1 MVNTLGMPLTHTL
14 FLSIS
19 LSIFIYS
26 LLLIH
31 ICSILLSSLNF
42 STFSNFACSCS
53 IFSIQGYSSRTNW
66 GKFPLHFNLFP
77 VLYQK
82 IYGTFSTTPHPIPPP
97 PPPGFLLM
105 TRRRPRLLSLIRSGT
120 LCLINY
126 NFKASYWMIVLKRAC
141 FFILWSL
148 MFALN
153 TENIFITAT
162 SDTLSSSPLQLK
174 HLFFESVNLC

>member
-53 IFSIQGYSSRTNW
+53 LFSIQGYSSRTNW

-82 IYGTFSTTPHPIPPP
+82 IYGTSSTTHHPIP

-126 NFKASYWMIVLKRAC
+126 NFKASYWMIVLKRA
-141 FFILWSL
+141 FVFS
-148 MFALN
+148 
-153 TENIFITAT
+153 
-162 SDTLSSSPLQLK
+162 
-174 HLFFESVNLC
+174 FFEAWCLPLTLKIFLLQQPQIP